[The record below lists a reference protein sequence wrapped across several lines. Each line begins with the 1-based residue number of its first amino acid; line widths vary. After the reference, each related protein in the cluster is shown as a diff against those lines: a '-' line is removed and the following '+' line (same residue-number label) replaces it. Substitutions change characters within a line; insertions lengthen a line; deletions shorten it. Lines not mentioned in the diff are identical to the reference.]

1 MDFIRGK
8 YLEMKM
14 GKVFPISFF
23 QVTFIKDLQYKE
35 CKNMPR
41 LMPVE
46 LFSPIEE
53 VHYKK
58 VIF

>member
-1 MDFIRGK
+1 
-8 YLEMKM
+8 
-14 GKVFPISFF
+14 
-23 QVTFIKDLQYKE
+23 
-35 CKNMPR
+35 MPR

-58 VIF
+58 VIYQWVLTTLLFMAQSVHTDILQY